1 MAIMKYVYPA
11 ILIFIIFASNYL
23 VEVIG
28 KWHYSQNGDKQP
40 FDLAHFFLPDLHKEK
55 WLVNVLPISLLVF
68 SFLQANSTYIFKAAI
83 VLLIVILFIRA
94 LTTLS
99 TILPK
104 HDDCVEPDLF
114 TLMLGGGCYDKVFS
128 GHMSFVALFTL
139 ILLEHK
145 NITMPM
151 FVGLNLLQAAI
162 ILLARTHYTVDVI
175 LGFVITYLVY
185 DGDYHIFTNFFK
197 GIGAA

>member
-1 MAIMKYVYPA
+1 
-11 ILIFIIFASNYL
+11 
-23 VEVIG
+23 
-28 KWHYSQNGDKQP
+28 
-40 FDLAHFFLPDLHKEK
+40 
-55 WLVNVLPISLLVF
+55 
-68 SFLQANSTYIFKAAI
+68 

-104 HDDCVEPDLF
+104 HEDCVEPDLM

-145 NITMPM
+145 NISLPM
-151 FVGLNLLQAAI
+151 FVGLNVLQAAI

-185 DGDYHIFTNFFK
+185 DGDYHMFTNFFK
-197 GIGAA
+197 GIGSSS

>member
-1 MAIMKYVYPA
+1 MKYIYPA
-11 ILIFIIFASNYL
+11 ILVFIIFASNYL

-28 KWHYSQNGDKQP
+28 KWHFSQNGDKQP
-40 FDLAHFFLPDLHKEK
+40 FDLVHYFLPDLHAHK
-55 WLVNVLPISLLVF
+55 WLVNLLPLTLLVF
-68 SFLQANSTYIFKAAI
+68 IFLQNNSTSIFKKAI
-83 VLLIVILFIRA
+83 FLLIVILFIRA

-104 HDDCVEPDLF
+104 HEACVEPDLF

-128 GHMSFVALFTL
+128 GHMSFVALFSL
-139 ILLEHK
+139 ILLEQK
-145 NITMPM
+145 NITLPI
-151 FVGLNLLQAAI
+151 FAGLNLLQAAI

-197 GIGAA
+197 GIGG

>member
-1 MAIMKYVYPA
+1 MKYAYPA
-11 ILIFIIFASNYL
+11 ILVFIIFASNYL

-28 KWHYSQNGDKQP
+28 KWHYAQSDNKQP
-40 FDLAHFFLPDLHKEK
+40 FDLAHYFLPDFHKHK
-55 WLVNVLPISLLVF
+55 WLVNILPLTLLVF
-68 SFLQANSTYIFKAAI
+68 IFFQNNATYIFKTAI
-83 VLLIVILFIRA
+83 FLLIVILFIRA

-104 HDDCVEPDLF
+104 HEECIEPDLL

-128 GHMSFVALFTL
+128 GHMSFVALFSL
-139 ILLEHK
+139 ILLEQK
-145 NITMPM
+145 NITLPI

-197 GIGAA
+197 GIGGES